1 MQLVYKPQVLPQ
13 LNAIYFHIRMGV
25 TPAPVSLFMAQKP
38 NEKQKKRKP
47 NEHLRPFPS
56 SWEGPKRLQPTPLS
70 QGISRMSPMPPAP
83 QPCLPVSLTTWERTA
98 CSVLHKPSSIILIHP
113 SKKKMHPKVQ
123 ETHPRRV
130 RSQPAWRGN
139 SLKIGVNHLLVH
151 KRPEHLPLLMWKQ
164 EARALFFLFAW
175 VVLHTCGA
183 HPKRVL
189 PRGSIIK
196 QNSDAGQIH
205 SLA

>member
-1 MQLVYKPQVLPQ
+1 MSISDPSRVPGKVPRGCNPLLC
-13 LNAIYFHIRMGV
+13 LRAS
-25 TPAPVSLFMAQKP
+25 AAC
-38 NEKQKKRKP
+38 
-47 NEHLRPFPS
+47 HLC
-56 SWEGPKRLQPTPLS
+56 
-70 QGISRMSPMPPAP
+70 PPR
-83 QPCLPVSLTTWERTA
+83 PCLPVSLTTWERTA
-98 CSVLHKPSSIILIHP
+98 CSVLHKPNSIILIHP